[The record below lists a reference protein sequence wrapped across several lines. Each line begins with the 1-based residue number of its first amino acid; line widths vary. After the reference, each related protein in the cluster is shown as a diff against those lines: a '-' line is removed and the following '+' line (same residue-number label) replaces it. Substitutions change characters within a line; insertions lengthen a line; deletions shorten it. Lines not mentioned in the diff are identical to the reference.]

1 MHLNLV
7 MSLPLLTSSLAGFA
21 LRELSLVESKLLRL
35 LHLAFST
42 ELFVILMKTGLCEG
56 MLFQFCFKGIR

>member
-7 MSLPLLTSSLAGFA
+7 MSLPLLTSSFAGFA

-35 LHLAFST
+35 SVTPCLQYRAFCDSN
-42 ELFVILMKTGLCEG
+42 EDRAL
-56 MLFQFCFKGIR
+56 